1 MPDLATRVIKNVMIV
16 DPNRLRL
23 VIARVDA
30 VQGTEP
36 AKFEVSLSAED
47 ASEIILVMDEAVLCK
62 LADAISQY
70 ATP

>member
-1 MPDLATRVIKNVMIV
+1 MTTRVIINAMIV
-16 DPNRLRL
+16 DPNKLRL

-30 VQGTEP
+30 VRGTDP
-36 AKFEVSLSAED
+36 AKFEVSLTAED

-62 LADAISQY
+62 LADAVSQY

>member
-1 MPDLATRVIKNVMIV
+1 MRDMATKVIKNAMIV

-36 AKFEVSLSAED
+36 G
-47 ASEIILVMDEAVLCK
+47 MDEAVLCK
-62 LADAISQY
+62 LADAVSQY
-70 ATP
+70 ARP

>member
-1 MPDLATRVIKNVMIV
+1 MIV

-30 VQGTEP
+30 VQGTDP
-36 AKFEVSLSAED
+36 ARFEVSLTAED
-47 ASEIILVMDEAVLCK
+47 SSEIILVMDEAVLCT
-62 LADAISQY
+62 LANAVSQY